1 MINTM
6 KGYEE
11 SGINRGDVIFATASR
26 GTETLAQVRFSGVN
40 SAEEVI
46 RRLGRILGT
55 VQGMITVTLRNVSG
69 GWSGRRNVYI
79 RPAEG
84 CQLELAL

>member
-1 MINTM
+1 M
-6 KGYEE
+6 KEVKG
-11 SGINRGDVIFATASR
+11 SVISSSDVIFATASR

-69 GWSGRRNVYI
+69 GWSGRRNVYM